1 MIQTKDQ
8 NKEQN
13 KKTAQAI
20 TALVLTGAL
29 ANMAMKHH
37 DDFVDRNAGVA
48 SRAGLKCYLVRTE
61 HGEGCSF
68 CDDLAGEYEYE
79 HRPDGIRARHKNCK
93 CTIEFRVE
101 RKSGFRSGRSRVDKA
116 ARNDRVKKE
125 QHVDFYAGPRYTQV
139 IPEQY
144 SEWIGDN
151 KYEYLM
157 KNAAGEEAKKY
168 IRTAYRKSSVIGDG
182 GAVAIRK
189 FEKAT
194 GLNCGRNNNDHS
206 LKVKELINLINNSLR
221 KNNLS
226 VAEKEYLQIELEAL
240 KKVL

>member
-1 MIQTKDQ
+1 M
-8 NKEQN
+8 
-13 KKTAQAI
+13 
-20 TALVLTGAL
+20 
-29 ANMAMKHH
+29 
-37 DDFVDRNAGVA
+37 
-48 SRAGLKCYLVRTE
+48 
-61 HGEGCSF
+61 
-68 CDDLAGEYEYE
+68 
-79 HRPDGIRARHKNCK
+79 
-93 CTIEFRVE
+93 
-101 RKSGFRSGRSRVDKA
+101 
-116 ARNDRVKKE
+116 
-125 QHVDFYAGPRYTQV
+125 DFYAGPRYTQV